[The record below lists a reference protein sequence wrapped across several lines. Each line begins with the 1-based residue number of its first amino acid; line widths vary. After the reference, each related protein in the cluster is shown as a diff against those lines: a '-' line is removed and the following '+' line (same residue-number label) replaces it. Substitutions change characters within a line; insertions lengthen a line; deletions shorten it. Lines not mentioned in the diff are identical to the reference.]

1 MITYD
6 VFYNKRPEEI
16 EIRANGDSAVI
27 EFPVNVTEVET
38 EDGTEYHAEKVYAV
52 KVRYTENLLERVK
65 ENKEAWLDIA
75 KVVETPKTTVNDLVD
90 AINALTDMV
99 IGGMV

>member
-1 MITYD
+1 MQTND
-6 VFYNKRPEEI
+6 VYYAEQPNRVVVTV
-16 EIRANGDSAVI
+16 NGGNALV

-38 EDGTEYHAEKVYAV
+38 EDGKQYCAEKVYSLRTKA
-52 KVRYTENLLERVK
+52 TENLAERV
-65 ENKEAWLDIA
+65 EANYDAWLDIA

-99 IGGMV
+99 IGGMA